1 MDEIKTKAPP
11 RLPALPA
18 LQRTPLLADA
28 AAFALLG
35 GGGYLAPVRRARA
48 RNFVNYKAL
57 AICFRLSYDAPC
69 A

>member
-1 MDEIKTKAPP
+1 MMQAITKQRSVHDMDEIKPKAPL

-35 GGGYLAPVRRARA
+35 GGGYLALRIMGLV
-48 RNFVNYKAL
+48 
-57 AICFRLSYDAPC
+57 FRLCGVD
-69 A
+69 